1 MGVCCVAGVEEFGVS
16 GCWRARILT
25 RGKRWRA
32 EDERMLEE
40 LVKAGLP
47 AAEIAKSLRK
57 TVAAVHN
64 KVSHLGLE
72 DDNRACS
79 VPSSLSSLSS
89 SSSSSLSSPIAE
101 VEKPSVAKVLPAESE
116 EPEKPLPESSAPFL
130 VWPEALDSPEDAMR
144 TVAAA
149 VLALQRPGLGRN
161 EISRLKCIIMG
172 AQKFQGLY
180 DWAAQ
185 SRRLEERLVELEGKY
200 FELVKKQTTAQKD
213 ESS

>member
-1 MGVCCVAGVEEFGVS
+1 
-16 GCWRARILT
+16 LT

-89 SSSSSLSSPIAE
+89 LSSSSSSSLSSPIAE
-101 VEKPSVAKVLPAESE
+101 VEKPSVAKVLPVEGE
-116 EPEKPLPESSAPFL
+116 EPEKSLPESSAPFL

-149 VLALQRPGLGRN
+149 VRALQRPGLGRN

-200 FELVKKQTTAQKD
+200 IELVKKQTTAQKD